1 MALSNTNK
9 LGCLKCNCFLQHCSA
24 GVFNVA
30 LCPTNENNEDL
41 NEFCLLWHSRD
52 VPNQCQT
59 VIFTNK
65 PWNWKNAKKSLEW
78 QLQKSSWTVCVLNC
92 KKVRKGENSDVFS
105 KKPPK
110 FSRELSFTVEGTSR
124 MMTDESTDRKVFY
137 HLGKSQEEDEDF
149 LWKQKWK
156 IWRMMTLN
164 VLKLPNNFAKKCIMK
179 LIKNRISF
187 RLTFRNNSRLQFA
200 RKYESLLDGFSRFAV
215 GPWAFELHTK
225 PKFHLLSI
233 KELLSWK
240 VPENTKPNMY
250 TFNAENIWFR
260 FWTTFP
266 RLVHCGKYLSEKKLF
281 LYLFIS
287 CPVINFKL
295 PFTTTFL
302 FNYYIL

>member
-1 MALSNTNK
+1 MALAVSQSSLLLIKCNDDDDTLMALSNTNK
-9 LGCLKCNCFLQHCSA
+9 LGCLKCNCFLQHCS

-59 VIFTNK
+59 VIFTSK

-124 MMTDESTDRKVFY
+124 MMTDESTDRKFFY
-137 HLGKSQEEDEDF
+137 HLGKSQEDEDF

-156 IWRMMTLN
+156 IWKMMTLN
-164 VLKLPNNFAKKCIMK
+164 VLKLPNNFAKKCTMR
-179 LIKNRISF
+179 LTKNQISF
-187 RLTFRNNSRLQFA
+187 RLTFRSSSNLLQFA

-215 GPWAFELHTK
+215 GLWAFELHTE
-225 PKFHLLSI
+225 PKFHFCQLIFFMNYCLEKFELS
-233 KELLSWK
+233 
-240 VPENTKPNMY
+240 
-250 TFNAENIWFR
+250 A
-260 FWTTFP
+260 
-266 RLVHCGKYLSEKKLF
+266 
-281 LYLFIS
+281 
-287 CPVINFKL
+287 
-295 PFTTTFL
+295 
-302 FNYYIL
+302 